1 MTSDRYI
8 WEHEYRIKM
17 METAA
22 AKILKSKEASLKF
35 LIDAGIVDKDTK
47 KLSDDYK

>member
-1 MTSDRYI
+1 MNIEQQLKALDRAGKKVI
-8 WEHEYRIKM
+8 
-17 METAA
+17 
-22 AKILKSKEASLKF
+22 KSKEASLKF